1 MSQDPRLGGG
11 QSEEQVAGIAVGIDL
26 GTTYT
31 AVACVDEYGK
41 PVVLKNSDGQK
52 TLPSV
57 VFFDPPNYVV
67 GEVALQSTLT
77 DPDHVAQFVKRFM
90 GVKDHR
96 IHVLGQSYTPE
107 FVSSLIL
114 RKAVQEAQDVLGE
127 PVTAAVITV
136 PAYFTEAQRHATY
149 EAGQL
154 AGLNVL
160 RIINEPTA
168 AALAYGMSKHGEK
181 RNILVYDLGGGTFDV
196 TILAVSDELYDVVAV
211 GGNTQLGGKDFDD
224 ALMNH
229 LETRINEELNGV
241 EWDETLE
248 AELRMKAEAA
258 KRTLSSRPLTTVTIR
273 VKQWDDGEEKIT
285 PLRIELT
292 RDDFEEITRP
302 LLEDTQRVLEAVLHN
317 SGLIWEDI
325 DEILCVGG
333 SSQMPMVRAMLIR
346 LTGRDPLL
354 YEPDECV
361 AKGAALQ
368 AALIC
373 AGKIEGVP
381 HDIQVIHALPHAL
394 GVATVQ
400 NGRTR
405 IEAIVPALSPLPVR
419 QERRGFTT
427 IMDDQDAV
435 QVRIY
440 EGDSAE
446 MESYKE
452 PVGVFNLSVNPP
464 RPKGRVRVDVEF
476 RCDENGRVVVV
487 ARDRDTGRENRT
499 ILSINGVKT
508 NEEAAHEQELISQ
521 AVVS

>member
-1 MSQDPRLGGG
+1 MSQDPRLEDGA
-11 QSEEQVAGIAVGIDL
+11 SDEPIAGVAVGIDL

-41 PVVLKNSDGQK
+41 PVVLKNSDGQT
-52 TLPSV
+52 TLPSA

-67 GEVALQSTLT
+67 GKVAIQSTLT
-77 DPDHVAQFVKRFM
+77 DPDRVVQFVKRFM

-96 IHVLGQSYTPE
+96 IHILGESYTPE
-107 FVSSLIL
+107 FISSLIL
-114 RKAVQEAQDVLGE
+114 RKAVQEAQDFLGE

-168 AALAYGMSKHGEK
+168 AALAYGMSKRGRK

-196 TILAVSDELYDVVAV
+196 TVLAVSDEVYDVVAV

-224 ALMNH
+224 VLMNH
-229 LETRINEELNGV
+229 LEGRINEQLQGV
-241 EWDETLE
+241 EWDEMLE

-258 KRTLSSRPLTTVTIR
+258 KRTLSSRPLTTVTIK
-273 VKQWDDGEEKIT
+273 VKQWDDGQEKIT
-285 PLRIELT
+285 PLRIDLT
-292 RDDFEEITRP
+292 RDDFEEMTRP
-302 LLEDTQRVLEAVLHN
+302 LLEETQRVLEAVLQN
-317 SGLIWEDI
+317 SGLAWDDI
-325 DEILCVGG
+325 EELLCVGG
-333 SSQMPMVRAMLIR
+333 SAQMPMVRAMLIR

-373 AGKIEGVP
+373 AGKIAGVP
-381 HDIQVIHALPHAL
+381 HDVQIVHALPHAL
-394 GVATVQ
+394 GVAIVGK
-400 NGRTR
+400 GRTS

-419 QERRGFTT
+419 RERQGFTT

-440 EGDSAE
+440 EGDSTE

-452 PVGVFNLSVNPP
+452 PVGFFNLSVNPP
-464 RPKGRVRVDVEF
+464 RPKGRVRIDVEF

-499 ILSINGVKT
+499 ILSLNGVKT
-508 NEEAAHEQELISQ
+508 NEEAAHEQELMAQ